1 LKKYNRAGQGRSR
14 TGIDGSSFEKRWGEE
29 GAGASS
35 KLGSEQSLLA
45 GVLVDPESMNKVVDI
60 LLPEDFY
67 RDDHA
72 RVFELMLRS
81 LREE

>member
-1 LKKYNRAGQGRSR
+1 MARALRNAG
-14 TGIDGSSFEKRWGEE
+14 EKRGRVPPQNLE
-29 GAGASS
+29 A
-35 KLGSEQSLLA
+35 EQSLLA

-72 RVFELMLRS
+72 RVFELMLDLYEKNEPIDIVTS
-81 LREE
+81 TTSWT